1 MSSRPFD
8 KVVCIGLD
16 GATFDII
23 DPMVRRG
30 RLPTLSGLLQ
40 KGTRAQLRSTV
51 PALSAPAWVSFM
63 TGMNPGRHGVF
74 QFRTMSQGVL
84 GSDLVGPWMYRGRT
98 IFDDASRNGLRVG
111 AFRVPMTYPPWPVN
125 GIMLSGFPTPDPRRN
140 FSEPREIG
148 ENMPSLG
155 KLAPLKSMTAGI
167 EAQVDNFDYF
177 VDRSTEALIEVLG
190 AHEFDLFCYVNSITD
205 WAAHKFWRYSDP
217 SAPGYE
223 PYGVDG
229 VTPLEH
235 FYERADES
243 LGKVLEAAADSAL
256 VIVLSDHGT
265 GPRSPRR
272 FDTDAWL
279 ADLGLLTMRT
289 PRPWRGL
296 AASAVDRAKDVM
308 PRKYWLWQHAP
319 KSVRTSAQRLQTNGG
334 AIEWSRSL
342 AYGVRIDHHVEGVNV
357 NLVGREQVGRVPMES
372 YEDVRARVIA
382 ASADVVDPTTGAPI
396 IRAAHRREDLYSGDH
411 VDAAPDVV
419 LELHDTHE
427 AGRARGAP
435 TPSNPAAFRRER
447 SSATHRPDGV
457 LVIAGRGV
465 RQGIDL
471 GNADLLDVPATI
483 LWALGLEIPKE
494 MDGTVL
500 AEAFEPAFATRHP
513 KRAGAAAVERAVPEG
528 YSHEE
533 EEQMSEHLE
542 ALGYL

>member
-1 MSSRPFD
+1 MYTRPFE

-16 GATFDII
+16 GATFDVI

-30 RLPTLSGLLQ
+30 RLPTLARLLES
-40 KGTRAQLRSTV
+40 GTRAHLRSTV

-84 GSDLVGPWMYRGRT
+84 GTDLVGSWMYRGRT
-98 IFDDASRNGLRVG
+98 IFDNASRNDLRVG

-125 GIMLSGFPTPDPRRN
+125 GILVSGFPTPDPRRN
-140 FSEPREIG
+140 FSEPREVG
-148 ENMPSLG
+148 ENLPALG
-155 KLAPLKSMTAGI
+155 NLAPLKSMTARI
-167 EAQVDNFDYF
+167 EAQIDNFDYF
-177 VDRSTEALIEVLG
+177 VDRSTEALLSLL
-190 AHEFDLFCYVNSITD
+190 AQNEFDLFCYVNSVTD

-243 LGKVLEAAADSAL
+243 LGVVLEAAADSAL

-265 GPRSPRR
+265 GPRSSRR
-272 FDTDAWL
+272 FETDAWL
-279 ADLGLLTMRT
+279 ADLGLLTRRNT
-289 PRPWRGL
+289 RPGRGL
-296 AASAVDRAKDVM
+296 AAAALERAKDVM

-319 KSVRTSAQRLQTNGG
+319 KSVRSSAQRLQANAR
-334 AIEWSRSL
+334 AIEWSRSS
-342 AYGVRIDHHVEGVNV
+342 AYGVRIDHHVDGVNV
-357 NLVGREQVGRVPMES
+357 NLAGRERYGIVPPES

-382 ASADVVDPTTGAPI
+382 ASADVVDPLSGAPI

-419 LELHDTHE
+419 LELHESHE
-427 AGRARGAP
+427 AGRAQGAP
-435 TPSNPAAFRRER
+435 SNAAAFRRER

-457 LVIAGRGV
+457 LVITGDGV
-465 RQGIDL
+465 RQGYDL
-471 GNADLLDVPATI
+471 GSADLLDVPATI
-483 LWALGLEIPKE
+483 LWALGLELPQE
-494 MDGTVL
+494 MDGSVL
-500 AEAFEPAFATRHP
+500 AAAFEPAFAKQHP
-513 KRAGAAAVERAVPEG
+513 RRAAATVAERAAPEG
-528 YSHEE
+528 YNREE